1 MPNYPGND
9 CTFHQDQ
16 LTNNEVNGSIWTRL
30 VIPRVHDQGKTRQ
43 LKIKQGDLGTT
54 VKIGTG
60 KVFGDDS
67 LPRFYIRSLQT
78 MFSFIVQY
86 RDSSG
91 RQQRLVIGDS
101 KTMKL
106 STAREIARKRLAEV
120 ASGKDPAAIKKAARN
135 TPTGLTFNDLI
146 DDFMAAKGTGNRPR
160 AEKTLRLYEAYLR
173 GHCTPLHRLAISDVT
188 TDHVWRTVE
197 DVKVKVSE
205 TTSGS
210 LLRCLSS
217 FFSWCIAARHIPTN
231 PASGVA
237 PRELPA
243 PRTRVLSDDELSA
256 VWEATADGSEYSK
269 IVRLLLLTGQRAG
282 QIAGLRWDEVDL
294 DKGIITF
301 GAGRMKGG
309 RQHIIPITGLVRVI
323 LESIAQRDVSA
334 IFGKTAN
341 GFSGFSKSQGKLLA
355 KLPGMRPWTLH
366 DLRRSFTTGVNEIE
380 SVNPWDVETVLGH
393 VVSGV
398 KKHYDYSTNIAG
410 KFNVLNKWHNHVR
423 QITGQDRTDV
433 IAFPTGS
440 QPRARA

>member
-1 MPNYPGND
+1 M
-9 CTFHQDQ
+9 
-16 LTNNEVNGSIWTRL
+16 
-30 VIPRVHDQGKTRQ
+30 
-43 LKIKQGDLGTT
+43 KINQSDLGTT

-60 KVFGDDS
+60 KVFGDDA

-78 MFSFIVQY
+78 MFSFIIQY
-86 RDSSG
+86 RDGSG

-120 ASGKDPAAIKKAARN
+120 ASGKDPAAVKKAARN
-135 TPTGLTFNDLI
+135 APAGRTFHDLI
-146 DDFMAAKGTGNRPR
+146 EDFIAAKGSGNKPR

-173 GHCTPLHRLAISDVT
+173 GHCAPLHRLAIANIT
-188 TDHVWRTVE
+188 TDHVWRIVE
-197 DVKVKVSE
+197 EVKVKVSE

-217 FFSWCIAARHIPTN
+217 FFGWCIAARHITAN

-243 PRTRVLSDDELSA
+243 PRTRVLNDDELAA
-256 VWEATADGSEYSK
+256 VWEATKDGSEYSQ

-282 QIAGLRWDEVDL
+282 QIAGLRWDEADL

-309 RQHIIPITGLVRVI
+309 RQHIIPITGLVREV
-323 LESIAQRDVSA
+323 LGSIVRRDVPTV
-334 IFGKTAN
+334 FGRTAN

-355 KLPGMRPWTLH
+355 KLRGMPAWSLH
-366 DLRRSFTTGVNEIE
+366 DLRRSFTTGMNDMET
-380 SVNPWDVETVLGH
+380 VNPWDVETVLGH

-410 KFNVLNKWHNHVR
+410 KLNVLNKWDNHVR
-423 QITGQDRTDV
+423 QIIGQDGADV
-433 IAFPTGS
+433 IAFPGGS